1 MARPRYFTV
10 TGQHHSAHAGGDG
23 SATDLL
29 NEVRYELEYDQLDD

>member
-1 MARPRYFTV
+1 LKIKDVLILLIDPLTD
-10 TGQHHSAHAGGDG
+10 GDG